1 MAGPVSLWNATRPPA
16 VSKKGAVMGVFPVP
30 YRKGVVPMTVLA
42 PGPRLRLQR
51 GERVLHRAKAVAMG
65 IVPDGIEDHRRGHEL
80 RPGQR
85 TAPAGGHGAAVVGQ
99 PPTCVERHAEGHR
112 AMTGEDRLEAQLARD
127 RVDGARMLEEPP
139 GRYRA
144 ILDDHA
150 GRQCLGIEMPL
161 PVTGLRFGMG
171 LDDQSRVRVIL
182 PRPSQH
188 LGEAVGIRL
197 PQPDRGVSARLV
209 DDQHEARIGR
219 VERRIDGAVLAQMRL
234 PPCAR

>member
-1 MAGPVSLWNATRPPA
+1 
-16 VSKKGAVMGVFPVP
+16 
-30 YRKGVVPMTVLA
+30 
-42 PGPRLRLQR
+42 
-51 GERVLHRAKAVAMG
+51 
-65 IVPDGIEDHRRGHEL
+65 
-80 RPGQR
+80 
-85 TAPAGGHGAAVVGQ
+85 
-99 PPTCVERHAEGHR
+99 
-112 AMTGEDRLEAQLARD
+112 
-127 RVDGARMLEEPP
+127 MLEEPP

-197 PQPDRGVSARLV
+197 PQPDRGVSRASGRRSARSPDRAGRATDRRRCTCPECASAMRAMISRCAVEKGPCCQGGWCASRVSRFRRPRGVENGMPLRSMTSP
-209 DDQHEARIGR
+209 DGGSPDRPGWSERQKGILHPNQRGSGRLRGRLPHGARGGNGPR
-219 VERRIDGAVLAQMRL
+219 PERRHRPRACRASGHGRPATG
-234 PPCAR
+234 CAGPAAASGSLR